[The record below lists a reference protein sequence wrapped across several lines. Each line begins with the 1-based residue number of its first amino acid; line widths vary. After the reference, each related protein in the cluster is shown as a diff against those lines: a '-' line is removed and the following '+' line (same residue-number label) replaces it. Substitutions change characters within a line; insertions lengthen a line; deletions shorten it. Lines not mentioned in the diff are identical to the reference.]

1 MVNEYTIIY
10 ASDRSFSHK
19 KLKSILGDTPY
30 NSDDFDISDESD
42 TEIKITISGNDQS
55 RIALSKSID
64 YLLSIASSIKI
75 REI

>member
-1 MVNEYTIIY
+1 MANEYTIIY

-19 KLKSILGDTPY
+19 KLKSIIGEAFYD
-30 NSDDFDISDESD
+30 SDDFDVCDESD